1 MKTVYVDN
9 NATTAIA
16 PEVLEAMQPYF
27 TTDYFNPSSM
37 YEAARS
43 SAKAIQKA
51 RKTIADCLGGGRSRA
66 GSVYRISHRE
76 QQCRLVRDGSG

>member
-1 MKTVYVDN
+1 MKIIYVDN

-16 PEVLEAMQPYF
+16 PEVYAAMQPYF

-43 SAKAIQKA
+43 PSEAIDSARQ
-51 RKTIADCLGGGRSRA
+51 TIAQSFGDVEKGFA
-66 GSVYRISHRE
+66 
-76 QQCRLVRDGSG
+76 